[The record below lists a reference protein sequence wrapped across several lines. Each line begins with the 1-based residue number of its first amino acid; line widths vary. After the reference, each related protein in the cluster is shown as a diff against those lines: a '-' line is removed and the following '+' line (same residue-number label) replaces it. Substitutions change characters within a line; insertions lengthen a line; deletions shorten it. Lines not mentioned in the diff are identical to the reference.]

1 MPQTDRTKCLLVDDV
16 EENLIAL
23 EALLQRD
30 GLDILK
36 APSGPEALELLLAH
50 DDVALALL
58 DVQMPE
64 MNGFE
69 LAELIRGSERT
80 RHIPLIFMTAGSREQ
95 NWQFRGYESG
105 AVDFLYKPIDPH
117 MLTNKAS
124 VFFELHRR
132 KQALA
137 HELLARTEALRINEL
152 FMAVLSHDLRT
163 PLQSIVA
170 AATVLKREPP
180 ARQGRTDGRP
190 CSGREPAHGPHDRR
204 PAGRDPH
211 PPGRR
216 LALQLGPAHM
226 QTVVQRTLD
235 EAATSHPERGIESI
249 LEGDLAGHLGHRAA
263 MPGGHQLGRQRTAP
277 WQRRP
282 AGAHLRRWQP
292 SGDREHHGFERWHHP
307 ARTGAPHLFDAF
319 CGRDA
324 NQAATRGWAWGV
336 HCAPDRA
343 GAPRCHRGQV
353 TETTHDLPGDVA
365 PPRPRTKRRRL
376 TPIRLRQPE
385 PSRAPGRAAQANAV
399 SAANKTQRSGSGEAP
414 RRRQYA

>member
-36 APSGPEALELLLAH
+36 AQSGPEALELLLAH

-137 HELLARTEALRINEL
+137 HELRARTEALRINEM

-170 AATVLKREPP
+170 AATVLKRQPP
-180 ARQGRTDGRP
+180 PDKAELMADRVLGASQRMGHMIEDLLDVTRIRQ
-190 CSGREPAHGPHDRR
+190 
-204 PAGRDPH
+204 AG
-211 PPGRR
+211 G
-216 LALQLGPAHM
+216 LALQLGSTHM
-226 QTVVQRTLD
+226 QALVQRTLD
-235 EAATSHPERGIESI
+235 EVATSHPERPIDST
-249 LEGDLAGHLGHRAA
+249 LQGDLAGTWDAERLCQVVTNLVGNA
-263 MPGGHQLGRQRTAP
+263 L
-277 WQRRP
+277 
-282 AGAHLRRWQP
+282 
-292 SGDREHHGFERWHHP
+292 HHGSADHP
-307 ARTGAPHLFDAF
+307 VRIAVDGSRAEQVSITVANGGTIPPELLPHLFDPF
-319 CGRDA
+319 RGGEREPGRHQGLGLGLFIA
-324 NQAATRGWAWGV
+324 HQIV
-336 HCAPDRA
+336 RA
-343 GAPRCHRGQV
+343 HRGTIEARSQDNVTTFQV
-353 TETTHDLPGDVA
+353 TLPRHSPA
-365 PPRPRTKRRRL
+365 RPH
-376 TPIRLRQPE
+376 
-385 PSRAPGRAAQANAV
+385 
-399 SAANKTQRSGSGEAP
+399 RS
-414 RRRQYA
+414 

>member
-36 APSGPEALELLLAH
+36 AQSGPEALELLLAH

-117 MLTNKAS
+117 MLTNKAG

-137 HELLARTEALRINEL
+137 HELRARTEALRINEM

-170 AATVLKREPP
+170 AASVLKRQPSPDKTALMADRVLGASQRMGHMIEDLLDVTRI
-180 ARQGRTDGRP
+180 RQ
-190 CSGREPAHGPHDRR
+190 
-204 PAGRDPH
+204 AG
-211 PPGRR
+211 G

-226 QTVVQRTLD
+226 QTLVQRTLD
-235 EAATSHPERGIESI
+235 EVATSHPERPIDST
-249 LEGDLAGHLGHRAA
+249 LAGDLAGTWDAERLSQVVTNLVGNALQHGSADHPVRIAVDGSRPEEVSITVYNGGTIP
-263 MPGGHQLGRQRTAP
+263 PGL
-277 WQRRP
+277 
-282 AGAHLRRWQP
+282 L
-292 SGDREHHGFERWHHP
+292 
-307 ARTGAPHLFDAF
+307 PHLFDPF
-319 CGRDA
+319 RGGEREPGRHQGLGLGLFIA
-324 NQAATRGWAWGV
+324 HQIV
-336 HCAPDRA
+336 RA
-343 GAPRCHRGQV
+343 HHGTIEARSHNDVTSFRVTLPRH
-353 TETTHDLPGDVA
+353 A
-365 PPRPRTKRRRL
+365 PPRP
-376 TPIRLRQPE
+376 
-385 PSRAPGRAAQANAV
+385 SRG
-399 SAANKTQRSGSGEAP
+399 
-414 RRRQYA
+414 

>member
-36 APSGPEALELLLAH
+36 AQSGPEALELLLAH

-117 MLTNKAS
+117 MLTNKAG

-137 HELLARTEALRINEL
+137 HELRARTEALRINEM

-170 AATVLKREPP
+170 AATVLKRQPP
-180 ARQGRTDGRP
+180 
-190 CSGREPAHGPHDRR
+190 
-204 PAGRDPH
+204 
-211 PPGRR
+211 
-216 LALQLGPAHM
+216 
-226 QTVVQRTLD
+226 
-235 EAATSHPERGIESI
+235 
-249 LEGDLAGHLGHRAA
+249 
-263 MPGGHQLGRQRTAP
+263 
-277 WQRRP
+277 
-282 AGAHLRRWQP
+282 
-292 SGDREHHGFERWHHP
+292 
-307 ARTGAPHLFDAF
+307 
-319 CGRDA
+319 
-324 NQAATRGWAWGV
+324 
-336 HCAPDRA
+336 PD
-343 GAPRCHRGQV
+343 
-353 TETTHDLPGDVA
+353 
-365 PPRPRTKRRRL
+365 
-376 TPIRLRQPE
+376 
-385 PSRAPGRAAQANAV
+385 
-399 SAANKTQRSGSGEAP
+399 
-414 RRRQYA
+414 

>member
-36 APSGPEALELLLAH
+36 AQSGPEALELLLAH

-117 MLTNKAS
+117 MLTNKAG

-137 HELLARTEALRINEL
+137 HELRARTEALRINEL

-170 AATVLKREPP
+170 AATVLKRQPP
-180 ARQGRTDGRP
+180 PDKAALMADRVLGASQRMGHMIEDLLDVTRIRQ
-190 CSGREPAHGPHDRR
+190 
-204 PAGRDPH
+204 AG
-211 PPGRR
+211 G

-226 QTVVQRTLD
+226 QTLVQRTLD
-235 EAATSHPERGIESI
+235 EVATSHPERPIDST
-249 LEGDLAGHLGHRAA
+249 LAGDLAGTWDAERLSQVVTNLVGNALQHGSADHPVRIAVDGSRPEEVSITVYNGGTIP
-263 MPGGHQLGRQRTAP
+263 PGL
-277 WQRRP
+277 
-282 AGAHLRRWQP
+282 L
-292 SGDREHHGFERWHHP
+292 
-307 ARTGAPHLFDAF
+307 PHLFDPF
-319 CGRDA
+319 RGGEREPGRHQGLGLGLFIA
-324 NQAATRGWAWGV
+324 HQIV
-336 HCAPDRA
+336 RA
-343 GAPRCHRGQV
+343 HHGTIEARSHNDVTSFRVTLPRH
-353 TETTHDLPGDVA
+353 A
-365 PPRPRTKRRRL
+365 PPRSPR
-376 TPIRLRQPE
+376 
-385 PSRAPGRAAQANAV
+385 G
-399 SAANKTQRSGSGEAP
+399 
-414 RRRQYA
+414 

>member
-36 APSGPEALELLLAH
+36 AQSGPEALELLLAH

-137 HELLARTEALRINEL
+137 HELRARTEALRINEM

-170 AATVLKREPP
+170 AASVLKRQPSPDKTALMADRVLGASQRMGHMIEDLLDVTRI
-180 ARQGRTDGRP
+180 RQ
-190 CSGREPAHGPHDRR
+190 
-204 PAGRDPH
+204 AG
-211 PPGRR
+211 G

-226 QTVVQRTLD
+226 QTLVQRTLD
-235 EAATSHPERGIESI
+235 EVATSHPERPIDST
-249 LEGDLAGHLGHRAA
+249 LAGDLAGTWDAERLCQVITNLVGNA
-263 MPGGHQLGRQRTAP
+263 L
-277 WQRRP
+277 
-282 AGAHLRRWQP
+282 
-292 SGDREHHGFERWHHP
+292 HHGSADHP
-307 ARTGAPHLFDAF
+307 VRIAVDGSRPEEVSITVSNGGTIPPGLLPHLFDPF
-319 CGRDA
+319 
-324 NQAATRGWAWGV
+324 RGGE
-336 HCAPDRA
+336 R
-343 GAPRCHRGQV
+343 
-353 TETTHDLPGDVA
+353 E
-365 PPRPRTKRRRL
+365 
-376 TPIRLRQPE
+376 
-385 PSRAPGRAAQANAV
+385 PGRHQGLGLGLFIAHQIVRAHHGTIEA
-399 SAANKTQRSGSGEAP
+399 RSHNDVTSFRVTLPRHAP
-414 RRRQYA
+414 ARSPRN

>member
-36 APSGPEALELLLAH
+36 AQSGPEALELLLTH

-58 DVQMPE
+58 DVQMPD

-137 HELLARTEALRINEL
+137 HELRARTEALRINEM

-170 AATVLKREPP
+170 AATVLKRQPP
-180 ARQGRTDGRP
+180 PDKALLMADRVLGASQRMGHMIEDLLDVTRIRQ
-190 CSGREPAHGPHDRR
+190 
-204 PAGRDPH
+204 AG
-211 PPGRR
+211 G
-216 LALQLGPAHM
+216 LALQLGSTHM
-226 QTVVQRTLD
+226 QALVQRTLD
-235 EAATSHPERGIESI
+235 EMATSHPERYIGST
-249 LEGDLAGHLGHRAA
+249 LQGDLAGTWDAERLCQVITNLVGNA
-263 MPGGHQLGRQRTAP
+263 L
-277 WQRRP
+277 
-282 AGAHLRRWQP
+282 
-292 SGDREHHGFERWHHP
+292 HHGRVDHP
-307 ARTGAPHLFDAF
+307 VQIAVDGTSPEEVSITVSNGGTIPPVLLPHLFDPF
-319 CGRDA
+319 
-324 NQAATRGWAWGV
+324 RGGE
-336 HCAPDRA
+336 R
-343 GAPRCHRGQV
+343 
-353 TETTHDLPGDVA
+353 E
-365 PPRPRTKRRRL
+365 
-376 TPIRLRQPE
+376 
-385 PSRAPGRAAQANAV
+385 PGRHQGLGLGLFIAHQIVRAHHGTIEAQSRDDV
-399 SAANKTQRSGSGEAP
+399 TTFRVRLPRHSPVRSP
-414 RRRQYA
+414 RN

>member
-36 APSGPEALELLLAH
+36 AQSGPEALELLLAH

-137 HELLARTEALRINEL
+137 HELRARTEALRINEM

-170 AATVLKREPP
+170 AATVLKRQPP
-180 ARQGRTDGRP
+180 PDKAALMVDRVLRSSQRMGHMIEDLLDVTRIRQ
-190 CSGREPAHGPHDRR
+190 
-204 PAGRDPH
+204 AG
-211 PPGRR
+211 G
-216 LALQLGPAHM
+216 LALQLGPVHM
-226 QTVVQRTLD
+226 QTLVQRTLD
-235 EAATSHPERGIESI
+235 EVATSHPERPIDST
-249 LEGDLAGHLGHRAA
+249 LAGDLAGTWDAERLCQVITNLALNAMIHAFPGHHSGVVLVDTTLMNARSPFLSASQCAA
-263 MPGGHQLGRQRTAP
+263 SVGRSFARLAYAVTSLHAGHFASFCIARG
-277 WQRRP
+277 
-282 AGAHLRRWQP
+282 
-292 SGDREHHGFERWHHP
+292 ERWNVCP
-307 ARTGAPHLFDAF
+307 LGQRQCAAP
-319 CGRDA
+319 
-324 NQAATRGWAWGV
+324 
-336 HCAPDRA
+336 
-343 GAPRCHRGQV
+343 
-353 TETTHDLPGDVA
+353 
-365 PPRPRTKRRRL
+365 
-376 TPIRLRQPE
+376 
-385 PSRAPGRAAQANAV
+385 
-399 SAANKTQRSGSGEAP
+399 
-414 RRRQYA
+414 

>member
-36 APSGPEALELLLAH
+36 AQSGPEALELLLAH

-137 HELLARTEALRINEL
+137 HELRARTEALRINEM

-170 AATVLKREPP
+170 AATVLKRQPP
-180 ARQGRTDGRP
+180 PDKAALMADRVLGASQRMGHMIEDLLDVTRIRQ
-190 CSGREPAHGPHDRR
+190 
-204 PAGRDPH
+204 AG
-211 PPGRR
+211 G

-226 QTVVQRTLD
+226 QTLVQRTLD
-235 EAATSHPERGIESI
+235 EVATSHPERPIDST
-249 LEGDLAGHLGHRAA
+249 LAGDLAGTWDAERLCQVVTNLVGNA
-263 MPGGHQLGRQRTAP
+263 L
-277 WQRRP
+277 
-282 AGAHLRRWQP
+282 
-292 SGDREHHGFERWHHP
+292 HHGSADHP
-307 ARTGAPHLFDAF
+307 VRIAVDGTRTEEVSITVSNGGTIPPGLLPHLFDPF
-319 CGRDA
+319 
-324 NQAATRGWAWGV
+324 RGGE
-336 HCAPDRA
+336 R
-343 GAPRCHRGQV
+343 
-353 TETTHDLPGDVA
+353 E
-365 PPRPRTKRRRL
+365 
-376 TPIRLRQPE
+376 
-385 PSRAPGRAAQANAV
+385 PGRHQGLGLGLFIAHQIVRAHHGTIEA
-399 SAANKTQRSGSGEAP
+399 RSQNDVTTFRVTLPRHAP
-414 RRRQYA
+414 MHSPRS

>member
-36 APSGPEALELLLAH
+36 AQSGPEALELLLAH

-117 MLTNKAS
+117 MLTNKAG

-137 HELLARTEALRINEL
+137 HELRARTEALRINEM

-170 AATVLKREPP
+170 AASVLKRQPSPDKTALMADRVLGASQRMGHMIEDLLDVTRI
-180 ARQGRTDGRP
+180 RQ
-190 CSGREPAHGPHDRR
+190 
-204 PAGRDPH
+204 AG
-211 PPGRR
+211 G

-226 QTVVQRTLD
+226 QTLVQRTLD
-235 EAATSHPERGIESI
+235 EVSTSHPERPIDST
-249 LEGDLAGHLGHRAA
+249 LAGDLAGTWDAERLCQVITNLVGNALHHGSADHPVRIAVDGTR
-263 MPGGHQLGRQRTAP
+263 PEEVSITVSNGGTI
-277 WQRRP
+277 P
-282 AGAHLRRWQP
+282 AGLL
-292 SGDREHHGFERWHHP
+292 
-307 ARTGAPHLFDAF
+307 PHLFDPF
-319 CGRDA
+319 
-324 NQAATRGWAWGV
+324 RGGE
-336 HCAPDRA
+336 R
-343 GAPRCHRGQV
+343 
-353 TETTHDLPGDVA
+353 E
-365 PPRPRTKRRRL
+365 
-376 TPIRLRQPE
+376 
-385 PSRAPGRAAQANAV
+385 PGRHQGLGLGLFIAHQIVRAHHGTIEA
-399 SAANKTQRSGSGEAP
+399 RSHNDVTSFRVTLPRHAP
-414 RRRQYA
+414 ARSSRS

>member
-36 APSGPEALELLLAH
+36 AQSGPEALELLLAH

-137 HELLARTEALRINEL
+137 HELRARTEALRINEM

-170 AATVLKREPP
+170 AATVLKRQPP
-180 ARQGRTDGRP
+180 PDKAALMADRVLGASQRMGHMIEDLLDVTRIRQ
-190 CSGREPAHGPHDRR
+190 
-204 PAGRDPH
+204 AG
-211 PPGRR
+211 G

-226 QTVVQRTLD
+226 QTLVQRTLD
-235 EAATSHPERGIESI
+235 EVATSHPERPIDST
-249 LEGDLAGHLGHRAA
+249 LAGDLAGTWDAERLSQVVTNLVGNA
-263 MPGGHQLGRQRTAP
+263 L
-277 WQRRP
+277 
-282 AGAHLRRWQP
+282 
-292 SGDREHHGFERWHHP
+292 HHGSADHP
-307 ARTGAPHLFDAF
+307 VRIAVDGSRPEEVSITVYNGGTIPPGLLPHLFDPF
-319 CGRDA
+319 RGGEREPGRHQGLGLGLFIA
-324 NQAATRGWAWGV
+324 HQIV
-336 HCAPDRA
+336 RA
-343 GAPRCHRGQV
+343 HHGTIEARSHNDVTSFRVTLPRH
-353 TETTHDLPGDVA
+353 A
-365 PPRPRTKRRRL
+365 PPRSPR
-376 TPIRLRQPE
+376 
-385 PSRAPGRAAQANAV
+385 G
-399 SAANKTQRSGSGEAP
+399 
-414 RRRQYA
+414 

>member
-36 APSGPEALELLLAH
+36 AQSGPEALELLLAH

-137 HELLARTEALRINEL
+137 HELRARTEALRINEM

-170 AATVLKREPP
+170 AATVLKRQPP
-180 ARQGRTDGRP
+180 PDKAALMADRVLGASQRMGHMIEDLLDVTRIRQ
-190 CSGREPAHGPHDRR
+190 
-204 PAGRDPH
+204 AG
-211 PPGRR
+211 G

-226 QTVVQRTLD
+226 QTLVQRTLD
-235 EAATSHPERGIESI
+235 EVATSHPERPINST
-249 LEGDLAGHLGHRAA
+249 LAGDLAGTWDAERLCQVVTNLVGNALHHGSVDHPVRIAVDGTR
-263 MPGGHQLGRQRTAP
+263 PEEVSITVSNGGTI
-277 WQRRP
+277 P
-282 AGAHLRRWQP
+282 AGLL
-292 SGDREHHGFERWHHP
+292 
-307 ARTGAPHLFDAF
+307 PHLFDPF
-319 CGRDA
+319 
-324 NQAATRGWAWGV
+324 RGGE
-336 HCAPDRA
+336 R
-343 GAPRCHRGQV
+343 
-353 TETTHDLPGDVA
+353 E
-365 PPRPRTKRRRL
+365 
-376 TPIRLRQPE
+376 
-385 PSRAPGRAAQANAV
+385 PGRHQGLGLGLFIAHQIVRAHHGTIEA
-399 SAANKTQRSGSGEAP
+399 RSHNDVTSFRVTLPRHAP
-414 RRRQYA
+414 ARSPRS

>member
-36 APSGPEALELLLAH
+36 AQSGPEALELLLAH

-137 HELLARTEALRINEL
+137 HELRARTEALRINEM

-170 AATVLKREPP
+170 AASVLKRQPSPDKTALMADRVLGASQRMGHMIEDLLDVTRI
-180 ARQGRTDGRP
+180 RQ
-190 CSGREPAHGPHDRR
+190 
-204 PAGRDPH
+204 AG
-211 PPGRR
+211 G

-226 QTVVQRTLD
+226 QTLVQRTLD
-235 EAATSHPERGIESI
+235 EVATSHPERPIDST
-249 LEGDLAGHLGHRAA
+249 LAGDLAGTWDAERLCQVITNLVGNALHHGSADHPVRIAVDGTRPEEA
-263 MPGGHQLGRQRTAP
+263 SITVSNGGTI
-277 WQRRP
+277 P
-282 AGAHLRRWQP
+282 AGLL
-292 SGDREHHGFERWHHP
+292 
-307 ARTGAPHLFDAF
+307 PHLFDPF
-319 CGRDA
+319 
-324 NQAATRGWAWGV
+324 RGGE
-336 HCAPDRA
+336 R
-343 GAPRCHRGQV
+343 
-353 TETTHDLPGDVA
+353 E
-365 PPRPRTKRRRL
+365 
-376 TPIRLRQPE
+376 
-385 PSRAPGRAAQANAV
+385 PGRHQGLGLGLFIAHQIVRAHHGTIEA
-399 SAANKTQRSGSGEAP
+399 RSRNDVTSFRVTLPRHAP
-414 RRRQYA
+414 ARSSRS

>member
-36 APSGPEALELLLAH
+36 AQSGPEALELLLAH

-137 HELLARTEALRINEL
+137 HELRARTEALRINEM

-170 AATVLKREPP
+170 AASVLKRLPSPDKTALMADRVLGASQRMGHMIEDLLDVTRI
-180 ARQGRTDGRP
+180 RQ
-190 CSGREPAHGPHDRR
+190 
-204 PAGRDPH
+204 AG
-211 PPGRR
+211 G

-226 QTVVQRTLD
+226 QTLVQRTLD
-235 EAATSHPERGIESI
+235 EVATSHPERPIDST
-249 LEGDLAGHLGHRAA
+249 LAGDMAGTWDAERLCQVITNLVGNALHHGSADHPVRIAVDGTRPEEVSIA
-263 MPGGHQLGRQRTAP
+263 VSNGGTI
-277 WQRRP
+277 P
-282 AGAHLRRWQP
+282 AGLL
-292 SGDREHHGFERWHHP
+292 
-307 ARTGAPHLFDAF
+307 PHLFDPF
-319 CGRDA
+319 
-324 NQAATRGWAWGV
+324 RGG
-336 HCAPDRA
+336 DR
-343 GAPRCHRGQV
+343 
-353 TETTHDLPGDVA
+353 E
-365 PPRPRTKRRRL
+365 
-376 TPIRLRQPE
+376 
-385 PSRAPGRAAQANAV
+385 PGRHQGLGLGLFIAHQIVRAHHGTIEA
-399 SAANKTQRSGSGEAP
+399 RSHNDVTSFRVTLPRHAP
-414 RRRQYA
+414 ARSPRS

>member
-23 EALLQRD
+23 EALLQRG

-36 APSGPEALELLLAH
+36 AQSGPEALELLLAH

-137 HELLARTEALRINEL
+137 HELRARTEALRINEM

-170 AATVLKREPP
+170 AASVLKRLPSPDKTALMADRVLGASQRMGHMIEDLLDVTRI
-180 ARQGRTDGRP
+180 RQ
-190 CSGREPAHGPHDRR
+190 
-204 PAGRDPH
+204 AG
-211 PPGRR
+211 G

-226 QTVVQRTLD
+226 QTLVQRTLD
-235 EAATSHPERGIESI
+235 EVATSHPERPIDST
-249 LEGDLAGHLGHRAA
+249 LAGDLAGTWDAERLCQVITNLVGNALHHGSADHPVRIAVDGSR
-263 MPGGHQLGRQRTAP
+263 PEEVSITVSNGGTI
-277 WQRRP
+277 P
-282 AGAHLRRWQP
+282 AGLL
-292 SGDREHHGFERWHHP
+292 
-307 ARTGAPHLFDAF
+307 PHLFDPF
-319 CGRDA
+319 
-324 NQAATRGWAWGV
+324 RGGE
-336 HCAPDRA
+336 R
-343 GAPRCHRGQV
+343 
-353 TETTHDLPGDVA
+353 E
-365 PPRPRTKRRRL
+365 
-376 TPIRLRQPE
+376 
-385 PSRAPGRAAQANAV
+385 PGRHQGLGLGLFIAHQIVRAHHGTIEA
-399 SAANKTQRSGSGEAP
+399 RSHNDVTSFRVTLPRHAP
-414 RRRQYA
+414 ARSPRS

>member
-36 APSGPEALELLLAH
+36 AQSGPEALELLLAH

-117 MLTNKAS
+117 MLTNKAG

-137 HELLARTEALRINEL
+137 HELRARTEALRINEM

-170 AATVLKREPP
+170 AATVLKRQPSPDKTALMADRVLGASQRMGHMIEDLLDVTRI
-180 ARQGRTDGRP
+180 RQ
-190 CSGREPAHGPHDRR
+190 
-204 PAGRDPH
+204 AG
-211 PPGRR
+211 G

-226 QTVVQRTLD
+226 QTLVQRTLD
-235 EAATSHPERGIESI
+235 EVATSHPERPIDST
-249 LEGDLAGHLGHRAA
+249 LAGDLAGTWDAERLCQVVTNLVGNALHHGSADHPVRIAVDGTR
-263 MPGGHQLGRQRTAP
+263 PEEVSITVSNGGTI
-277 WQRRP
+277 P
-282 AGAHLRRWQP
+282 AGLL
-292 SGDREHHGFERWHHP
+292 
-307 ARTGAPHLFDAF
+307 PHLFDPF
-319 CGRDA
+319 
-324 NQAATRGWAWGV
+324 RGGE
-336 HCAPDRA
+336 R
-343 GAPRCHRGQV
+343 
-353 TETTHDLPGDVA
+353 E
-365 PPRPRTKRRRL
+365 
-376 TPIRLRQPE
+376 
-385 PSRAPGRAAQANAV
+385 PGRHQGLGLGLFIAHQIVRAHHGTIQA
-399 SAANKTQRSGSGEAP
+399 RSHNDVTSFRVTLPRHAP
-414 RRRQYA
+414 ARSPRS